1 MMNTLAIVS
10 DLNEGAAD
18 RRCQP
23 ASLPNPSMGLNLS
36 QLRQWLAAGLS
47 GYGVTRRLGI
57 WGVVLSLILG
67 LFSCSSSVSVQ
78 PRKITLAQ
86 SWELES
92 GDRIGGY
99 LVTGSLGDI
108 SVQLGRRRLLAPY
121 TGKVEPAAQG
131 ANCIYFS
138 TPDIPAYLFRFCG
151 IGHPRVG
158 VVEAGDVIGRGRLI
172 HFATMRLQP
181 DGAWAIVEPSDQ
193 VLEKS
198 LPPPSGRFF

>member
-1 MMNTLAIVS
+1 MNTLAIVS

-18 RRCQP
+18 RRCPP
-23 ASLPNPSMGLNLS
+23 ASLPNPSMGLNLP

-108 SVQLGRRRLLAPY
+108 SVQLGDGGYWLL
-121 TGKVEPAAQG
+121 
-131 ANCIYFS
+131 
-138 TPDIPAYLFRFCG
+138 IPAKLNQP
-151 IGHPRVG
+151 PR
-158 VVEAGDVIGRGRLI
+158 
-172 HFATMRLQP
+172 
-181 DGAWAIVEPSDQ
+181 EPTAFTF
-193 VLEKS
+193 
-198 LPPPSGRFF
+198 PPPIFPPICFASAALATPVWGS